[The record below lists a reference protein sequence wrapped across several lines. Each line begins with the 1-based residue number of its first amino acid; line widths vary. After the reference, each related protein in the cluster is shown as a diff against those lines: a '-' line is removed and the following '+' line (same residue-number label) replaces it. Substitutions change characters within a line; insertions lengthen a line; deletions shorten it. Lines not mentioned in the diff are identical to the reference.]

1 MTNPFKA
8 LADKLDAKLTQD
20 IQAKV
25 TVGVDAALAEVPL
38 LAQLL
43 KGEEVTVSIKI
54 QLKGA

>member
-43 KGEEVTVSIKI
+43 KGGEVTVSIKI